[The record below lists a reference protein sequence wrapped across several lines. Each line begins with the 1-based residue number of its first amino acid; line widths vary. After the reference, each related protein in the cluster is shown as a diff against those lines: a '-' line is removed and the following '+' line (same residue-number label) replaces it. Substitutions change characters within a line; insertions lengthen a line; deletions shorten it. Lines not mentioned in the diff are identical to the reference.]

1 MRWAMSV
8 STRCSIRSCL
18 RPSVKQ
24 AAACRD
30 RPMARSVSR
39 NNKAPAFDV
48 MAPPSNAAVTFRPP
62 RLAKSR
68 ESWLHSVGIGVV
80 SCVRK
85 ILFGRRTFAD
95 SARRCPYLCEICG
108 LVARTGVRREVLLEF
123 AGFVLVFAGVLGVRL
138 FHGDIRP
145 LLRIFAVE

>member
-1 MRWAMSV
+1 MRCAMSV

-68 ESWLHSVGIGVV
+68 EYWLHSVRIGVV

-85 ILFGRRTFAD
+85 TLFGRRTFAD

-108 LVARTGVRREVLLEF
+108 LATYRDYVRRALANQQERFREVIYRQPNWEETLATL
-123 AGFVLVFAGVLGVRL
+123 ANG
-138 FHGDIRP
+138 
-145 LLRIFAVE
+145 